1 MEWLLLQTNIIL
13 VKESSHQ
20 NKMVQIK
27 KMNSRET
34 KSKSILSAALGVIP
48 DDDYPTIVK
57 NGDSSTLKNR
67 RK

>member
-13 VKESSHQ
+13 VKESIHQ
-20 NKMVQIK
+20 SKIVQIK
-27 KMNSRET
+27 EM

-57 NGDSSTLKNR
+57 NGMVIVLH
-67 RK
+67 